1 MLPSLPSS
9 HRTEVYNPKTFFPHA
24 ALLGQACAHCP
35 IFPTAAS
42 RRSLD
47 RVSVPVWPISLSAR
61 LPIVGTVGRYPAV
74 YLMGREPLSLRIAP
88 LTPHPCGYVVLCGI
102 STCFQVLSPSGRQVV
117 HALLTRSPL
126 SKNRNSYSVRLA
138 CVRHAASVRPEP
150 GSNS

>member
-1 MLPSLPSS
+1 MATVFFSS
-9 HRTEVYNPKTFFPHA
+9 PRTEVYNPKTFFLHA
-24 ALLGQACAHCP
+24 ALLGQGFPHCP

-61 LPIVGTVGRYPAV
+61 LPIVDMVGRYPAI
-74 YLMGREPLSLRIAP
+74 YLMGREPLSQRIAP
-88 LTPHPCGYVVLCGI
+88 LTSSRCRVVVLCGI
-102 STCFQVLSPSGRQVV
+102 STCFQVLSPSKSQVA

-126 SKNRNSYSVRLA
+126 RYNRNRISVRLA